1 MGTRVREKWERV
13 AEWGGRLRH
22 PESGARRSLLLIL
35 KSALAATVS
44 WFISYE
50 LIDATSPAFAPFSAV
65 LMVQVTVYQSVIQ
78 SLRYVGAVAA
88 GVAVQAVL
96 GLSAG
101 PDLISFAL
109 VALAALV
116 ISRWRVLGH
125 QGPQVATAAFF
136 AFATYTSA
144 TSNSDQVRELGQIV
158 LLVLIGS
165 AVGVAV
171 NVLIAPP
178 LRYRS
183 AEYGIRALAQ
193 EIHDLLDAMTP
204 ELGEGAP
211 DADTTKGWRDRASRT
226 GSLITQS
233 REGLRTARESLRLNP
248 RPWARR
254 RRRHLT
260 FQAYEQTMEALVR
273 MISQVAAITRTLD
286 QRHREDEDP
295 DSDTDTS
302 EDTEDSDGSDGSDG
316 SGAPRESGGSG
327 DFGDPEAS
335 RGPVAEDPR
344 DPEYAPFLRGYST
357 FLSSV
362 ADFTEV
368 LATLDEDHLREQA
381 DRLGEAAGHLE
392 ECRREIAR
400 TTDDHGLSLTD
411 PTEPYGVLV
420 VEATRL
426 SEECRYT
433 AEVLSHSADEPAAE
447 GR

>member
-1 MGTRVREKWERV
+1 MSDTATREKWEQV
-13 AEWGGRLRH
+13 ADWGRRLRR
-22 PESGARRSLLLIL
+22 PESSARRSLLLIL

-50 LIDATSPAFAPFSAV
+50 LINATSPAFAPFSAV
-65 LMVQVTVYQSVIQ
+65 LMVQVTVYQSVVQ

-101 PDLISFAL
+101 PDLVTFAL
-109 VALAALV
+109 VALVALV
-116 ISRWRVLGH
+116 ISRWRVLGA
-125 QGPQVATAAFF
+125 QGSQVATAAFF
-136 AFATYTSA
+136 AFATYTGAS
-144 TSNSDQVRELGQIV
+144 SNTDQVKELGQIV

-165 AVGVAV
+165 AVGVGV

-183 AEYGIRALAQ
+183 AEWGIRALAQ
-193 EIHDLLDAMTP
+193 EIHDLLDTMTP

-211 DADTTKGWRDRASRT
+211 DADTTRGWRDRADRT
-226 GSLITQS
+226 GTLITRS

-254 RRRHLT
+254 RRRTIT
-260 FQAYEQTMEALVR
+260 FEAYDRTMEALVR
-273 MISQVAAITRTLD
+273 MISQVAAITRSLD
-286 QRHREDEDP
+286 QQHRDEEESSP
-295 DSDTDTS
+295 D
-302 EDTEDSDGSDGSDG
+302 
-316 SGAPRESGGSG
+316 
-327 DFGDPEAS
+327 
-335 RGPVAEDPR
+335 R
-344 DPEYAPFLRGYST
+344 DYAPFLRAYAT

-362 ADFTEV
+362 VDFTKI
-368 LATLDEDHLREQA
+368 LATLDEDHLRDQA
-381 DRLGEAAGHLE
+381 GRLDEASDDLERCRGEVVRSTE
-392 ECRREIAR
+392 ER
-400 TTDDHGLSLTD
+400 DLSLTD

-433 AEVLSHSADEPAAE
+433 ADVLGNSADNPPSGSRTA
-447 GR
+447 

>member
-1 MGTRVREKWERV
+1 MSDTATRETWERV
-13 AEWGGRLRH
+13 ADWGRRLRR

-50 LIDATSPAFAPFSAV
+50 LMNATSPAFAPFSAV
-65 LMVQVTVYQSVIQ
+65 LMVQVTVYQSVVQ

-101 PDLISFAL
+101 PDLVTFAL
-109 VALAALV
+109 VALVALV
-116 ISRWRVLGH
+116 ISRWRVLGA
-125 QGPQVATAAFF
+125 QGSQVATAAFF
-136 AFATYTSA
+136 AFATYTGASD
-144 TSNSDQVRELGQIV
+144 NVDQVKELGQIV

-165 AVGVAV
+165 AVGVGV

-183 AEYGIRALAQ
+183 AEWGIRALAQ
-193 EIHDLLDAMTP
+193 EIHDLLDTMAP

-211 DADTTKGWRDRASRT
+211 DADTTQGWRDRADRT
-226 GSLITQS
+226 DTLIAQS

-254 RRRHLT
+254 RRGTLT
-260 FQAYEQTMEALVR
+260 FQAYDRTMEALVR
-273 MISQVAAITRTLD
+273 MISQVTAITRSLD
-286 QRHREDEDP
+286 QQHQDEEGNGPGP
-295 DSDTDTS
+295 D
-302 EDTEDSDGSDGSDG
+302 
-316 SGAPRESGGSG
+316 
-327 DFGDPEAS
+327 
-335 RGPVAEDPR
+335 
-344 DPEYAPFLRGYST
+344 YAPFLRTYAD

-362 ADFTEV
+362 VGFTEI
-368 LATLDEDHLREQA
+368 LATLDEDHLRDQA
-381 DRLGEAAGHLE
+381 GRLDEAAGSLE
-392 ECRREIAR
+392 RCRGEVVRATEER
-400 TTDDHGLSLTD
+400 GLSLTD

-426 SEECRYT
+426 SEECHYT
-433 AEVLSHSADEPAAE
+433 ADVLGSSADNPP
-447 GR
+447 G

>member
-1 MGTRVREKWERV
+1 MSDTATRETWERV
-13 AEWGGRLRH
+13 ADWGRRLRR
-22 PESGARRSLLLIL
+22 PESSARRSLLLIL

-50 LIDATSPAFAPFSAV
+50 LMNATSPAFAPFSAV
-65 LMVQVTVYQSVIQ
+65 LMVQVTVYQSVVQ

-101 PDLISFAL
+101 PDLVTFAL
-109 VALAALV
+109 VALVALV
-116 ISRWRVLGH
+116 ISRWRVLGA
-125 QGPQVATAAFF
+125 QGSQVATAAFF
-136 AFATYTSA
+136 AFATYTGASD
-144 TSNSDQVRELGQIV
+144 NVDQVKELGQIV

-183 AEYGIRALAQ
+183 AEWGIRALAQ
-193 EIHDLLDAMTP
+193 EIHDLLDTMAP

-211 DADTTKGWRDRASRT
+211 DADTTQGWRDRADRT
-226 GSLITQS
+226 DTLIAQS

-254 RRRHLT
+254 RRGTLT
-260 FQAYEQTMEALVR
+260 FQAYDRTMEALVR
-273 MISQVAAITRTLD
+273 MISQVTAITRSLD
-286 QRHREDEDP
+286 QQHQDEEGNGPGP
-295 DSDTDTS
+295 D
-302 EDTEDSDGSDGSDG
+302 
-316 SGAPRESGGSG
+316 
-327 DFGDPEAS
+327 
-335 RGPVAEDPR
+335 
-344 DPEYAPFLRGYST
+344 YAPFLGAYAD

-362 ADFTEV
+362 VGFTEI
-368 LATLDEDHLREQA
+368 LATLDEDHLRDQA
-381 DRLGEAAGHLE
+381 GRLDEAAGSLE
-392 ECRREIAR
+392 RCRGEVVRATEER
-400 TTDDHGLSLTD
+400 GLSLTD

-433 AEVLSHSADEPAAE
+433 ADVLGNSAGNPS
-447 GR
+447 G

>member
-1 MGTRVREKWERV
+1 MSDTATRETWERV
-13 AEWGGRLRH
+13 ADWGRRLRR
-22 PESGARRSLLLIL
+22 PESSARRSLLLIL

-44 WFISYE
+44 WFVSYE
-50 LIDATSPAFAPFSAV
+50 LMNATSPAFAPFSAV
-65 LMVQVTVYQSVIQ
+65 LMVQVTVYQSVVQ

-101 PDLISFAL
+101 PDLVTFAL
-109 VALAALV
+109 VALVALV
-116 ISRWRVLGH
+116 ISRWRVLGA
-125 QGPQVATAAFF
+125 QGSQVATAAFF
-136 AFATYTSA
+136 AFATYTGASD
-144 TSNSDQVRELGQIV
+144 NVDQVKELGQIV

-183 AEYGIRALAQ
+183 AEWGIRALAQ
-193 EIHDLLDAMTP
+193 EIHDLLDTMAP

-211 DADTTKGWRDRASRT
+211 DADTTQGWRDRADRT
-226 GSLITQS
+226 DTLIAQS

-254 RRRHLT
+254 RRGTLT
-260 FQAYEQTMEALVR
+260 FQAYDRTMEALVR
-273 MISQVAAITRTLD
+273 MISQVTAITRSLD
-286 QRHREDEDP
+286 QQHQDEEGNGPGP
-295 DSDTDTS
+295 D
-302 EDTEDSDGSDGSDG
+302 
-316 SGAPRESGGSG
+316 
-327 DFGDPEAS
+327 
-335 RGPVAEDPR
+335 
-344 DPEYAPFLRGYST
+344 YAPFLGAYAD

-362 ADFTEV
+362 AGFTEI
-368 LATLDEDHLREQA
+368 LAALDEDHLRDQA
-381 DRLGEAAGHLE
+381 GRLDEAADSLE
-392 ECRREIAR
+392 RCRGEVVRATEER
-400 TTDDHGLSLTD
+400 GLSLTD

-433 AEVLSHSADEPAAE
+433 AGVLGSSAENPS
-447 GR
+447 G

>member
-1 MGTRVREKWERV
+1 MSDTATRETWERV
-13 AEWGGRLRH
+13 ADWSRRLRR

-50 LIDATSPAFAPFSAV
+50 LMNATSPAFAPFSAV
-65 LMVQVTVYQSVIQ
+65 LMVQVTVYQSVVQ

-101 PDLISFAL
+101 PDLVTFAL
-109 VALAALV
+109 VALVALV
-116 ISRWRVLGH
+116 ISRWRVLGA
-125 QGPQVATAAFF
+125 QGSQVATAAFF
-136 AFATYTSA
+136 AFATYTGASD
-144 TSNSDQVRELGQIV
+144 NVDQVKELGQIV

-165 AVGVAV
+165 AVGVGV

-183 AEYGIRALAQ
+183 AEWGIRALAQ
-193 EIHDLLDAMTP
+193 EIHDLLDTMAP
-204 ELGEGAP
+204 ELGEGTP
-211 DADTTKGWRDRASRT
+211 DADTTQGWRDRADRT
-226 GSLITQS
+226 DTLIAQS

-254 RRRHLT
+254 RRGTLT
-260 FQAYEQTMEALVR
+260 FQAYDRTMEALVR
-273 MISQVAAITRTLD
+273 MISQVTAITRSLD
-286 QRHREDEDP
+286 QQHQDEEGNGPGP
-295 DSDTDTS
+295 D
-302 EDTEDSDGSDGSDG
+302 
-316 SGAPRESGGSG
+316 
-327 DFGDPEAS
+327 
-335 RGPVAEDPR
+335 
-344 DPEYAPFLRGYST
+344 YAPFLGAYAD

-362 ADFTEV
+362 VRFTEI
-368 LATLDEDHLREQA
+368 LAALDEDHLRDQA
-381 DRLGEAAGHLE
+381 GRLDEAADSLE
-392 ECRREIAR
+392 RCRGEVVRATEER
-400 TTDDHGLSLTD
+400 GLSLTD

-433 AEVLSHSADEPAAE
+433 AGVLGSSAENPS
-447 GR
+447 G

>member
-1 MGTRVREKWERV
+1 MSDTATRETWERV
-13 AEWGGRLRH
+13 ADWGRRLRR

-44 WFISYE
+44 WFVSYE
-50 LIDATSPAFAPFSAV
+50 LMNATSPAFAPFSAV
-65 LMVQVTVYQSVIQ
+65 LMVQVTVYQSVVQ

-101 PDLISFAL
+101 PDLVTFAL
-109 VALAALV
+109 VALVALV
-116 ISRWRVLGH
+116 ISRWRVLGA
-125 QGPQVATAAFF
+125 QGSQVATAAFF
-136 AFATYTSA
+136 AFATYTGASD
-144 TSNSDQVRELGQIV
+144 NVDQVKELGQIV

-183 AEYGIRALAQ
+183 AEWGIRALAQ
-193 EIHDLLDAMTP
+193 EIHDLLDTMAP

-211 DADTTKGWRDRASRT
+211 DADTTQGWRDRADRT
-226 GSLITQS
+226 DTLIAQS

-254 RRRHLT
+254 RRGTLT
-260 FQAYEQTMEALVR
+260 FQAYDRTMEALVR
-273 MISQVAAITRTLD
+273 MISQVTAITRSLD
-286 QRHREDEDP
+286 QQHQDEEGNGPGP
-295 DSDTDTS
+295 D
-302 EDTEDSDGSDGSDG
+302 
-316 SGAPRESGGSG
+316 
-327 DFGDPEAS
+327 
-335 RGPVAEDPR
+335 
-344 DPEYAPFLRGYST
+344 YAPFLRTYAD

-362 ADFTEV
+362 VGFTEI
-368 LATLDEDHLREQA
+368 LATLDEDHLRDQA
-381 DRLGEAAGHLE
+381 GRLDEAAGSLE
-392 ECRREIAR
+392 RCRGEVVRATEER
-400 TTDDHGLSLTD
+400 GLSLTD

-433 AEVLSHSADEPAAE
+433 AGVLGSSAENPS
-447 GR
+447 G

>member
-1 MGTRVREKWERV
+1 MSDTATRETWERV
-13 AEWGGRLRH
+13 ADWGRRLRR

-50 LIDATSPAFAPFSAV
+50 LMNATSPAFAPFSAV
-65 LMVQVTVYQSVIQ
+65 LMVQVTVYQSVVQ

-101 PDLISFAL
+101 PDLVTFAL
-109 VALAALV
+109 VALVALV
-116 ISRWRVLGH
+116 ISRWRVLGA
-125 QGPQVATAAFF
+125 QGSQVATAAFF
-136 AFATYTSA
+136 AFATYTGASD
-144 TSNSDQVRELGQIV
+144 NVDQVKELGQIV

-165 AVGVAV
+165 AVGVGV

-183 AEYGIRALAQ
+183 AEWGIRALAQ
-193 EIHDLLDAMTP
+193 EIHDLLDTMAP
-204 ELGEGAP
+204 ELGEGTP
-211 DADTTKGWRDRASRT
+211 DADTTQGWRDRADRT
-226 GSLITQS
+226 DTLIAQS

-254 RRRHLT
+254 RRGTLT
-260 FQAYEQTMEALVR
+260 FQAYDRTMEALVR
-273 MISQVAAITRTLD
+273 MISQVTAITRSLD
-286 QRHREDEDP
+286 QQHQDEEGNGPGP
-295 DSDTDTS
+295 D
-302 EDTEDSDGSDGSDG
+302 
-316 SGAPRESGGSG
+316 
-327 DFGDPEAS
+327 
-335 RGPVAEDPR
+335 
-344 DPEYAPFLRGYST
+344 YAPFLGAYAD

-362 ADFTEV
+362 VRFTEI
-368 LATLDEDHLREQA
+368 LAALDEDHLRDQA
-381 DRLGEAAGHLE
+381 GRLDEAADSLE
-392 ECRREIAR
+392 RCRGEVVRATEER
-400 TTDDHGLSLTD
+400 GLSLTD

-433 AEVLSHSADEPAAE
+433 AGVLGSSAENPS
-447 GR
+447 G